1 MFLDIFFRKAFPS
14 WCSPPLYKLNVSKMQ
29 VFMYLTFFLINVDH
43 ILQEPSKEEFSDW
56 PHGLL
61 AIGTF
66 GTKEE
71 PERCNLQ
78 GSEASC
84 PDHLH
89 YITPEEVGEL
99 QKELKLILDKHLV
112 ESSSKNE
119 LETHNLQL
127 ESIFNSSSR
136 LEIDRNAGDKVS
148 DDILKKDGPLQCS
161 NSAVLS
167 RRGKDSGTPDSTNNV
182 IGKKSLSFLLQ
193 KMFLSRIEFAPAPS
207 LRDSLPE
214 SRLEKSRMKK
224 MFRAVLNKK
233 IFPQSCSPK
242 ATTAKICLH
251 NKQYCTTD
259 SDDEMFEEANNG
271 SKWVKTDSEFI
282 VLEI

>member
-1 MFLDIFFRKAFPS
+1 MFLDIFFSFLVF
-14 WCSPPLYKLNVSKMQ
+14 LYTWLKVSKMQ
-29 VFMYLTFFLINVDH
+29 VFMYLTLFLINVDH

-84 PDHLH
+84 QDHLQ

-112 ESSSKNE
+112 ESSAKNE
-119 LETHNLQL
+119 LETRNLQL

-136 LEIDRNAGDKVS
+136 LEIDRTASDKVS
-148 DDILKKDGPLQCS
+148 DDLVNKDSPLQCS

-167 RRGKDSGTPDSTNNV
+167 RGKDSRLDSTNNV

-224 MFRAVLNKK
+224 VGKYILAFA
-233 IFPQSCSPK
+233 I
-242 ATTAKICLH
+242 
-251 NKQYCTTD
+251 Y
-259 SDDEMFEEANNG
+259 
-271 SKWVKTDSEFI
+271 
-282 VLEI
+282 